1 MNRVVLDT
9 GALIALERGDRFVAN
24 VVSEARRTKET
35 LTVPAACIAQA
46 WRNPSRQARLGA
58 LLKMPNTDV
67 VSMDQA
73 EARSIGLLLA
83 ATETSD
89 VVDGHVAVCA
99 HRLGATVV
107 TSDPDDI
114 KLLGTTLDTHRV

>member
-1 MNRVVLDT
+1 MNGVVLDT
-9 GALIALERGDRFVAN
+9 GALIALERGDRFLAN
-24 VVSEARRTKET
+24 LVSEARRTKGT
-35 LTVPAACIAQA
+35 LTVPAGCLAQA

-58 LLKMPNTDV
+58 LLRMPNTDV
-67 VSMDQA
+67 VSMDDA
-73 EARSIGLLLA
+73 EARRVGLLLA

-107 TSDPDDI
+107 TSDPGDI
-114 KLLGTTLDTHRV
+114 KLLGSTLDTHRV